1 MLVGAYRDNE
11 VSSSHPLT
19 RTLAAIRK
27 AGARMQEI
35 VLAPLGLDDVGRLVS
50 DALHCEGD
58 FGHPLAQLVQGKT
71 GGNPFF
77 AIQLITALAEE
88 GLLAF
93 DSVASV
99 WQWNIDHIRAKS
111 YTDNVVDLLA
121 GQLKR
126 FSAATQ
132 EALKQLACLGNVAEI
147 TALSLVH
154 GTTEEAMHAALREAV
169 HAGLVFRADRAYKF
183 LHDRIQQAAY
193 VLIPE
198 DRRAE
203 VHLRIGRALLASM
216 TADELAEHLFDVAN
230 QLNRGAALL
239 VDGDE
244 KARVATIDLRAGRK
258 AKASAAYASARAY
271 FSAGMALLDERDWGS
286 QYELTFSLWLERAE
300 CEYLSGDFDRAG
312 QLIGE
317 LLQRGV
323 SKVDQAAVY
332 HVKVRLHTVKSEN
345 QQAVDS
351 ALASLRLFGIDLPAH
366 PTWEQ
371 VQAEYEAVW
380 RNLEGRSIESLIDL
394 PLVTDPEMRA
404 AMDLLSALHSPA
416 YFTDFHLYCL
426 LVCRMVNVS
435 MQHGTSGPSAHA
447 YGRLGTILGRVF
459 HRYREGYRF
468 AQLACDLVEK
478 HGFIAYQAKVYTSM
492 GIVAL
497 WTQPITTAIDFN
509 RAALRTATE
518 RGDLTSACYGMFR
531 SVSILLL
538 RNDPLDAVWRESE
551 KSLDFVRKARYRD
564 VVDIIVSQQRFIENM
579 RGRTARFST
588 FSDAHFDETAFEA
601 QLTED
606 RMSTMV
612 CWYWILKVQA
622 RVMSSDYEA
631 AIAAASKAKA
641 LLWSSDARIQL
652 LDFHYFSALAIAAV
666 YETAPLDRQR
676 EWRDLLTAHREQLR
690 EWADNYPPTFGDKYA
705 LVSAEIARLEG
716 RDADAMRLYEK
727 AIQAARENGFVQNE
741 GLAHEVAAR
750 FYSARGVDTIAHAC
764 LREAR
769 RCYLRWGAFGKV
781 RQLEQLHPHLRDA
794 PVPAS
799 PTTTIGAPVEHLD
812 LTTVMRVSQ
821 AVSGEIVLETLIETL
836 MRTALEHA
844 GAQRGLLIVPH
855 GGAQRVEA
863 EATTSGGT
871 ITVRFRQASV
881 SAAELPDSVLHY
893 VLRTQESLILDDAS
907 AQNAFS
913 ADEYIRHNRVRSVLC
928 LPLIKQATLIGVLY
942 LENNLTPRV
951 FTPARSAVLK
961 LIASQAAISLEN
973 AYLYTDLQQENSER
987 RRAEEALRR
996 SEAYLAQAQT
1006 VSNTGSFGWN
1016 ASSGAIYW
1024 SAETFRIFEFDP
1036 ANPPEL
1042 ARIIQQTHPED
1053 RAFLEQTLDRARHE
1067 KKDFDLEHRLLMR
1080 DGSIK
1085 HLQVVARALADE
1097 SGALEFVGAV
1107 MDITRRKRAQE
1118 TQRMQERER
1127 EELQRQL
1134 QQAAKMEAIGRL
1146 AGGIAH
1152 DFNNILGA
1160 ILGYGEMAQ
1169 KTLGEGNGVRR
1180 YVDQV
1185 MQAGAR
1191 GKGLVERILAFSRSG
1206 LGERVPVHVQSVV
1219 EETLEI
1225 LTASLASG
1233 VR

>member
-58 FGHPLAQLVQGKT
+58 FGHPLAQLVHEKT

-77 AIQLITALAEE
+77 SIQLLTTLAEE
-88 GLLAF
+88 GLLRF
-93 DSVASV
+93 DPNAAA
-99 WQWNIDHIRAKS
+99 WIWDLARIRAKG
-111 YTDNVVDLLA
+111 YTDNVVDLMV
-121 GQLKR
+121 GKLKR
-126 FSAATQ
+126 LSGATQ
-132 EALKQLACLGNVAEI
+132 TALQQLACLGNVVEFATLTLVYGESEEEI
-147 TALSLVH
+147 HTSLL
-154 GTTEEAMHAALREAV
+154 EAARTGLILRLDGSYA
-169 HAGLVFRADRAYKF
+169 F
-183 LHDRIQQAAY
+183 LHDRIQEAAY
-193 VLIPE
+193 ALIPE
-198 DRRAE
+198 GERAGA
-203 VHLRIGRALLASM
+203 HLRIGRVLLASI
-216 TADELAEHLFDVAN
+216 TADGLAENLFDVAN

-239 VDGDE
+239 IDRDE
-244 KARVATIDLRAGRK
+244 KVHVATIDLRAGRK
-258 AKASAAYASARAY
+258 AKASAAYASACAY

-478 HGFIAYQAKVYTSM
+478 HGFIAYQAKAYTSM

-509 RAALRTATE
+509 RAAFRTATE

-564 VVDIIVSQQRFIENM
+564 VADIIVSQQRFIENM

-676 EWRDLLTAHREQLR
+676 EWRGLLTAHREQLR

-781 RQLEQLHPHLRDA
+781 RQLEQLHPHLREA
-794 PVPAS
+794 PAAAS
-799 PTTTIGAPVEHLD
+799 PTATIGAPVEQLD
-812 LTTVMRVSQ
+812 VGTVVKASQ
-821 AVSGEIVLETLIETL
+821 AVSGEIVLGELIKTLLRISV
-836 MRTALEHA
+836 EHA
-844 GAQRGLLIVPH
+844 GAERGLLILFP
-855 GGAQRVEA
+855 GDEPRIAA
-863 EATTSGGT
+863 EATTGRGQIEVT
-871 ITVRFRQASV
+871 LRQAAV
-881 SAAELPDSVLHY
+881 SPAELPESVLHT
-893 VLRTQESLILDDAS
+893 VIRTRESVILDDAS
-907 AQNAFS
+907 AQN
-913 ADEYIRHNRVRSVLC
+913 
-928 LPLIKQATLIGVLY
+928 P
-942 LENNLTPRV
+942 
-951 FTPARSAVLK
+951 
-961 LIASQAAISLEN
+961 
-973 AYLYTDLQQENSER
+973 
-987 RRAEEALRR
+987 
-996 SEAYLAQAQT
+996 
-1006 VSNTGSFGWN
+1006 
-1016 ASSGAIYW
+1016 
-1024 SAETFRIFEFDP
+1024 
-1036 ANPPEL
+1036 
-1042 ARIIQQTHPED
+1042 
-1053 RAFLEQTLDRARHE
+1053 
-1067 KKDFDLEHRLLMR
+1067 
-1080 DGSIK
+1080 
-1085 HLQVVARALADE
+1085 
-1097 SGALEFVGAV
+1097 
-1107 MDITRRKRAQE
+1107 
-1118 TQRMQERER
+1118 
-1127 EELQRQL
+1127 
-1134 QQAAKMEAIGRL
+1134 
-1146 AGGIAH
+1146 
-1152 DFNNILGA
+1152 
-1160 ILGYGEMAQ
+1160 
-1169 KTLGEGNGVRR
+1169 
-1180 YVDQV
+1180 
-1185 MQAGAR
+1185 
-1191 GKGLVERILAFSRSG
+1191 
-1206 LGERVPVHVQSVV
+1206 
-1219 EETLEI
+1219 
-1225 LTASLASG
+1225 
-1233 VR
+1233 